1 MSGATGYANAV
12 PWLFVF
18 IAASAI
24 ASSRSSG
31 PCVRSADRSLFRHQC
46 APHAAS
52 MARHIAVTGA
62 AKAHA
67 VGVEAAPMMYVAQLL
82 GGTTEQAPV
91 ADSGDGVVL

>member
-1 MSGATGYANAV
+1 M
-12 PWLFVF
+12 
-18 IAASAI
+18 
-24 ASSRSSG
+24 
-31 PCVRSADRSLFRHQC
+31 RSADRSLFRHQC

-52 MARHIAVTGA
+52 MARHIAVTAA

-91 ADSGDGVVL
+91 ADTGDGVVL